1 MWSGWPRKDTEAM
14 AVWSKIILS
23 TSTLKSHAL
32 EGGGFGPVNEDCY
45 GIGYGMET
53 DKAGFILSTY
63 RSDGGDMAE
72 ALSQSLQDLVETMR
86 QEDA

>member
-1 MWSGWPRKDTEAM
+1 MDADLRVHGARHPSELLD
-14 AVWSKIILS
+14 
-23 TSTLKSHAL
+23 
-32 EGGGFGPVNEDCY
+32 EGGELGGFGPVNEDCY